1 MKYFAVVLLVGVFLA
16 SAAVTDYS
24 FARDRV
30 ARVQDDLLR
39 AADFARKGA
48 IIKEG
53 NQIDRYGDAQRT
65 LSKFDEELS
74 KGKFDKDKLDKAI
87 DELKKVVEHNTLSSQ
102 DRDAL
107 TNDLREL
114 RLLRAARGLPY

>member
-1 MKYFAVVLLVGVFLA
+1 MKYVAFVLLAAVFLV
-16 SAAVTDYS
+16 SAATTDYS
-24 FARDRV
+24 FARDKV

-87 DELKKVVEHNTLSSQ
+87 DELKKVVEHNTLSSL

-107 TNDLREL
+107 ANDVREL

>member
-1 MKYFAVVLLVGVFLA
+1 MKYLAIVLLVGVFLA
-16 SAAVTDYS
+16 SAAATDYT

-39 AADFARKGA
+39 AADFARQGA
-48 IIKEG
+48 IIKER
-53 NQIDRYGDAQRT
+53 NQIDRYGEAQRT

>member
-1 MKYFAVVLLVGVFLA
+1 MKYFAFVLLVAVFLA
-16 SAAVTDYS
+16 SAATSDYG

-39 AADFARKGA
+39 AADFARQGA

-53 NQIDRYGDAQRT
+53 NQIDRYGGAQRT

-102 DRDAL
+102 DRDVL